1 MAPILRIEHLKKEYD
16 GLKVLN
22 DISFDVYPKDLI
34 AILGSSGGGKSTLLR
49 CLNLLERPDSGNILF
64 EGQNLIDKHVNIN
77 QIRTRIGMVFQS
89 FNLFNN
95 MTVLKNCTYAQI
107 KVLKRKREEAT
118 EKAIKALEDVGMKNF
133 IHSPVNTLSGGQKQR
148 VAIARTL
155 VMNPDVILFD
165 EPTSALDPEMIQEV
179 LKVMRDV
186 ASKGMTMVVVTH
198 ELSFAKE
205 VANRIIFIDKGKI
218 CEEDTPSNFFNNP
231 KTERAKEFL
240 KSFHKNKD

>member
-22 DISFDVYPKDLI
+22 DISFDVYPKDVI

-118 EKAIKALEDVGMKNF
+118 EKAIKALEDVGMK
-133 IHSPVNTLSGGQKQR
+133 
-148 VAIARTL
+148 
-155 VMNPDVILFD
+155 
-165 EPTSALDPEMIQEV
+165 TSSTV
-179 LKVMRDV
+179 R
-186 ASKGMTMVVVTH
+186 ST
-198 ELSFAKE
+198 
-205 VANRIIFIDKGKI
+205 R
-218 CEEDTPSNFFNNP
+218 
-231 KTERAKEFL
+231 FL
-240 KSFHKNKD
+240 AVKNKE

>member
-22 DISFDVYPKDLI
+22 DISFDVYPKDVI

-118 EKAIKALEDVGMKNF
+118 EKAIKALEDVGMK
-133 IHSPVNTLSGGQKQR
+133 
-148 VAIARTL
+148 
-155 VMNPDVILFD
+155 
-165 EPTSALDPEMIQEV
+165 TSSTVRSTRFLAV
-179 LKVMRDV
+179 K
-186 ASKGMTMVVVTH
+186 
-198 ELSFAKE
+198 
-205 VANRIIFIDKGKI
+205 NR
-218 CEEDTPSNFFNNP
+218 
-231 KTERAKEFL
+231 EFQSL
-240 KSFHKNKD
+240 EFS